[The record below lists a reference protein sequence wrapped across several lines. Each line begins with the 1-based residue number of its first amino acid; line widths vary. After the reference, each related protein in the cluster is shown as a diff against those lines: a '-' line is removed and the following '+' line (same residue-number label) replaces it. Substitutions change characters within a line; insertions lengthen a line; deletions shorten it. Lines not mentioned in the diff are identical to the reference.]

1 MLVEGSLNIAGTKT
15 VAIVSGN
22 FRNDPYVFVEGT

>member
-15 VAIVSGN
+15 VAIASGN
-22 FRNDPYVFVEGT
+22 FNALNLYS

>member
-15 VAIVSGN
+15 VAIASGN
-22 FRNDPYVFVEGT
+22 LMYNPFTLVEGT